1 MGGETTSPVRVEPPV
16 RRVAPVPLGHA
27 VHTTQEAALSD
38 HIITR
43 LRSVIAEHPM
53 RPATRIRTGDDW
65 AVQTYSQFGAKI
77 LQVAQG
83 LLDAGVEPGGRV
95 GIFLNNSPEWSE
107 IDFGALTVR
116 AVPVPLYATS
126 TTEQIEHIGRDSGL
140 TVMFVG
146 GRSEAERVLAAELP
160 DLRRVVVV
168 HPYEGMPDDVVSYT
182 DFMAEPDL
190 AAIDARLAEADG
202 DDLASIIYTSGTTG
216 NPKGVM
222 IQHKALIAQA
232 DALDEF
238 FDLTPEDHSLC
249 FLPLSHALERAW
261 TVVVLAHGCMNT
273 YVANART
280 VAEQMVLAQPTMMV
294 SVPKLYETVY
304 TTAHSKAAGSPVKRK
319 IFAWALKVGRHNQY
333 AHRAGR
339 TPSPWLRSQLKL
351 ADKLVLK
358 AVRDAMGGPKTV
370 LACGGAPLRVEIEEF
385 FGSVGMPV
393 MQGYGLTEASP
404 LVSFNA
410 PTDFKEGTVGK
421 VLAGGELRIAE
432 LGEILYKGPNVMLGY
447 WNNEEATRD
456 TIVDGWLH
464 TGDVGYIDTDGF
476 LTITDRLKD
485 MIVTLGGKNVA
496 PQPIEGLILADP
508 LFEHAVLLGD
518 NRPFVTLLVKPSLT
532 HVEALAKAGQWQG
545 ELQDWLKSSELLDE
559 LKKRVEEITA
569 KLPTQERPK
578 DTKVVDEEFT
588 MDNGLLTPTLKVR
601 RREVEARFKALVD
614 EMYERLEKL
623 KHKDR

>member
-1 MGGETTSPVRVEPPV
+1 MSN
-16 RRVAPVPLGHA
+16 
-27 VHTTQEAALSD
+27 

-43 LRSVIAEHPM
+43 LRSVIAENPM
-53 RPATRIRTGDDW
+53 RPATRIRRGDAW

-77 LQVAQG
+77 QRVAQG
-83 LLDAGVEPGGRV
+83 LLDLGVQPGGRV
-95 GIFLNNSPEWSE
+95 GIFLGNSPEWSE
-107 IDFGALTVR
+107 IDFGALSVR

-126 TTEQIEHIGRDSGL
+126 TPEQIEHIARDSGL

-146 GRSEAERVLAAELP
+146 NQSEAERVLAADLP
-160 DLRRVVVV
+160 DLQRIVIV
-168 HPYEGMPDDVVSYT
+168 HPYQGMGDKVVSYT
-182 DFMAEPDL
+182 DFMADPDL
-190 AAIDARLAEADG
+190 AALDARLAEASG

-222 IQHKALIAQA
+222 IQHKALLAQA
-232 DALDEF
+232 DALDKF
-238 FDLTPEDHSLC
+238 FTITTDDHSLC

-261 TVVVLAHGCMNT
+261 TTVVLLHGCMNT
-273 YVANART
+273 YVENART
-280 VAEQMVLAQPTMMV
+280 VAEQMILAQPTMMV

-304 TTAHSKAAGSPVKRK
+304 TTAHAKAAGSSAKRK

-333 AHRAGR
+333 AHRSGR
-339 TPSPWLRSQLKL
+339 TPSGWLRAQLKV

-385 FGSVGMPV
+385 FGSIGLPIME
-393 MQGYGLTEASP
+393 GYGLTEASP

-410 PTDFKEGTVGK
+410 PNDFKEGTVGK
-421 VLAGGELRIAE
+421 VLIGGELRIAE
-432 LGEILYKGPNVMLGY
+432 LGEILYRGPNVMAGY
-447 WNNEEATRD
+447 WNNPEATAD
-456 TIVDGWLH
+456 TIEDGWLR

-485 MIVTLGGKNVA
+485 IIVTLGGKNVA

-518 NRPFVTLLVKPSLT
+518 NRPFVTLLVKPSLP
-532 HVEALAKAGQWQG
+532 HVEALAKAGHWQG
-545 ELQDWLKSSELLDE
+545 GLQDWLASNELLEE
-559 LKKRVEEITA
+559 LKRRVEELTA

-578 DTKVVDEEFT
+578 DTKVIDEEFT

-601 RREVEARFKALVD
+601 RREVEARFKAMVD
-614 EMYERLEKL
+614 DMYARLKERYAE
-623 KHKDR
+623 HH

>member
-1 MGGETTSPVRVEPPV
+1 MSE
-16 RRVAPVPLGHA
+16 
-27 VHTTQEAALSD
+27 

-43 LRSVIAEHPM
+43 LRSVIAEYGS
-53 RPATRIRTGDDW
+53 RPATRIRRDDSW
-65 AVQTYSQFGAKI
+65 EIRSYAEFGARI
-77 LQVAQG
+77 DQVAQG
-83 LLDAGVEPGGRV
+83 LIDLGVEEGGRI
-95 GIFLNNSPEWSE
+95 GIFLGNQPTWSE
-107 IDFGALTVR
+107 IDFGACTVR
-116 AVPVPLYATS
+116 AIPVALYATS
-126 TTEQIEHIGRDSGL
+126 TPEQIAHIAADSGL

-146 GRSEAERVLAAELP
+146 NQSEAERVLEVAP
-160 DLRRVVVV
+160 DLPALEWIVIV
-168 HPYEGMPDDVVSYT
+168 HPYEGLPDDLVSYE
-182 DFMAEPDL
+182 DFLKAPDE
-190 AAIDARLAEADG
+190 AAIADRLSRADG

-216 NPKGVM
+216 APKGVM
-222 IQHKALIAQA
+222 IQHKGLVAQS

-238 FDLTPEDHSLC
+238 FTLSPDDHSLC

-261 TVVVLAHGCMNT
+261 TVVVLLHGCMNT
-273 YVANART
+273 YVENART

-304 TTAHSKAAGSPVKRK
+304 TTAHAKVLRSAAKRA
-319 IFAWALKVGRHNQY
+319 IFAWALRVGRHNQY
-333 AHRAGR
+333 ANRAGR
-339 TPSPWLRSQLKL
+339 QPSLGLRAQLRL

-358 AVRDAMGGPKTV
+358 AVRDALGGPKTV

-385 FGSVGMPV
+385 FSSVGLPI

-410 PTDFKEGTVGK
+410 PSDFKEATVGK

-432 LGEILYKGPNVMLGY
+432 LGEILYRGPNVMLGY
-447 WNNEEATRD
+447 WHDEEATAEAID
-456 TIVDGWLH
+456 EDGWLR

-485 MIVTLGGKNVA
+485 IIVTLGGKNVA

-518 NRPFVTLLVKPSLT
+518 NRPFVTLLVKPSLP

-545 ELQDWLKSSELLDE
+545 ELQDWLASNELLDE
-559 LKKRVEEITA
+559 LRRRVEELTA

-578 DTKVVDEEFT
+578 ETSVIGEEFT

-601 RREVEARFKALVD
+601 RREVEARFKSMVD
-614 EMYERLEKL
+614 DMYARLKER
-623 KHKDR
+623 HGGGAN